1 MRELTR
7 RVNRPGD
14 DRGAVAIFFALSMT
28 VLIAGLGLSVDIG
41 NVAYQRNNA
50 QHAADSA
57 ARQLARTCAQSP
69 SSTECVALQPTA
81 TTIAAKSFDGG
92 QVTASWAAATGR
104 VTVTVDKDVNTPLLG
119 VIGIASKHVRA
130 KSVASAQAGHP
141 TSGQVALP
149 LGVSYCTWKNNAT
162 FAGTPSES
170 SHKTSIRTDTL
181 QSLRTMLS
189 PIDTSVLRNLLDVDG
204 FMDYLDTTA
213 VDKCTDEDGSQI
225 GTFKGAVWL
234 TGDAVVSTIVKGLF
248 NWDAAK
254 CELKVDDELSSF
266 LGGLQGAALLPQGCA
281 QQFGTGKP
289 VDKGKTILIPV
300 FKPYSTLQDEYGL
313 KLATAC
319 ASLLGGTHSCVEVP
333 PKLGVEVVGFAPFV
347 VTGWKYPG
355 NPANVDGSVSCADIP
370 MSYNLK
376 SALLNSLSLVELI
389 ANLGLSI
396 VNGVLGQNLT
406 ASITCNGL
414 QGYFTKTFIKDPNF
428 EYEMGGNE
436 FGAHYVALVE

>member
-7 RVNRPGD
+7 RLNHPRD
-14 DRGAVAIFFALSMT
+14 ERGVAATFFGLAIV
-28 VLIAGLGLSVDIG
+28 VLIAGLGLSVDVG

-81 TTIAAKSFDGG
+81 TSIAAKSFDGG
-92 QVTASWAAATGR
+92 EVTASWTAATGR
-104 VTVTVDKDVNTPLLG
+104 VTVTVDKDIDTPLLG
-119 VIGIASKHVRA
+119 VIGIATKHVRA
-130 KSVASAQAGHP
+130 KAVASAQAGHP
-141 TSGQVALP
+141 TSGLLALP

-162 FAGTPSES
+162 FAGTPNES

-189 PIDTSVLRNLLDVDG
+189 PIDTSTLRTLLDIDG
-204 FMDYLDTTA
+204 FQDYLDTTA
-213 VDKCTDEDGSQI
+213 VDKCAEEDGSQI

-234 TGDAVVSTIVKGLF
+234 TGETVVTNIVKGLF

-266 LGGLQGAALLPQGCA
+266 LGGLQGAALLPQGCS
-281 QQFGTGKP
+281 QHFGTGKS

-319 ASLLGGTHSCVEVP
+319 ASLLGGSHSCVEVP
-333 PKLGVEVVGFAPFV
+333 PKLGIEIVGFAPFV

-370 MSYNLK
+370 LTYNLK
-376 SALLNSLSLVELI
+376 SALLNSLTLVELI
-389 ANLGLSI
+389 ANLGLSV
-396 VNGVLGQNLT
+396 VNGVLGQDLT
-406 ASITCNGL
+406 ASISCNGL
-414 QGYFTKTFIKDPNF
+414 QGYFTKTFTKDPNF
-428 EYEMGGNE
+428 EYETGEDE
-436 FGAHYVALVE
+436 FGAHYVSLVE

>member
-1 MRELTR
+1 MRELMR
-7 RVNRPGD
+7 RLHRPHD
-14 DRGAVAIFFALSMT
+14 DRGAAAIFFGLAIV
-28 VLIAGLGLSVDIG
+28 VLIAGLGLSVDVG

-57 ARQLARTCAQSP
+57 ARQLARSCAQAP
-69 SSTECVALQPTA
+69 LAAECAALQPSA
-81 TTIAAKSFDGG
+81 ATIAAKSFTGG
-92 QVTASWAAATGR
+92 SVTATRDASAGR
-104 VTVTVDKDVNTPLLG
+104 VTVTVDKDIDTPLLG
-119 VIGIASKHVRA
+119 VIGISSKAVRA
-130 KSVASAQAGHP
+130 KAVASSQSGHP
-141 TSGQVALP
+141 VSGLVALP

-162 FAGTPSES
+162 FAGTPSEA

-189 PIDTSVLRNLLDVDG
+189 PIDTSTLRGLLDIDG
-204 FMDYLDTTA
+204 FQDYLDTKA
-213 VDKCTDEDGSQI
+213 VDKCAEEDGSQI

-234 TGDAVVSTIVKGLF
+234 TGETVISNITNGLF
-248 NWDAAK
+248 GWDASK
-254 CELKVDDELSSF
+254 CELNVDNELSAF

-281 QQFGTGKP
+281 SQFGNGKP

-319 ASLLGGTHSCVEVP
+319 ASLLGASHSCVEVP
-333 PKLGVEVVGFAPFV
+333 PKLGVDIVGFAPFV

-370 MSYNLK
+370 MAYNLK
-376 SALLNSLSLVELI
+376 TALLKSLSLVELVL
-389 ANLGLSI
+389 NLGLSV
-396 VNGVLGQNLT
+396 VNGVLGQDLT

-414 QGYFTKTFIKDPNF
+414 QGYFTKTFTKDPNM
-428 EYEMGGNE
+428 EYEPGEDE
-436 FGAHYVALVE
+436 FGAHYVSLVE